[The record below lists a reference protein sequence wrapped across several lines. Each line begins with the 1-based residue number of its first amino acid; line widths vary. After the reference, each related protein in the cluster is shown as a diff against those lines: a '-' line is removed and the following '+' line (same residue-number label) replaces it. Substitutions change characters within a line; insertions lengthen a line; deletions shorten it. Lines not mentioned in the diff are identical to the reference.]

1 MPFRFDNSSEFLPPA
16 GEAAAADSSTL
27 HFTQAADDLFVLS
40 DSVVN
45 FEDVIQQP
53 LPSQPKHVGLTGS
66 ADSVSS

>member
-1 MPFRFDNSSEFLPPA
+1 LPPA

-53 LPSQPKHVGLTGS
+53 LPKSAETCGLNWKRG
-66 ADSVSS
+66 